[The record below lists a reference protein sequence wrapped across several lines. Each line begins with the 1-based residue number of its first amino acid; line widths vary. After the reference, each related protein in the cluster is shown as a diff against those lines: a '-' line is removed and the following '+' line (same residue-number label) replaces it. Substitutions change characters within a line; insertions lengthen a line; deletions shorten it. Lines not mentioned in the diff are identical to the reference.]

1 VSVYAKII
9 LYYLLIDIVVVAAIA
24 GLLVYGL
31 PDWSSKKVI
40 AASAAPIPAIFT
52 LYLIWLLV
60 ELARC
65 STYECGASSGN
76 IAGIG
81 YLAGIVA
88 AAALFRFNLMVAGMF
103 LWRRQ

>member
-1 VSVYAKII
+1 VSVFTKII

-24 GLLVYGL
+24 GLLVYAL

-40 AASAAPIPAIFT
+40 AASAAPIPIVFV
-52 LYLIWLLV
+52 LYFIWLLV
-60 ELARC
+60 ELSRC
-65 STYECGASSGN
+65 SNYECSASSGN
-76 IAGIG
+76 LAGIG

-88 AAALFRFNLMVAGMF
+88 AAALFRLNLIVAGTI